1 MKTET
6 LDQYLARGGEI
17 TKIID
22 TSKSYEKKSRV
33 QIVINPYKRKQFV
46 KRKVK

>member
-17 TKIID
+17 TKVID
-22 TSKSYEKKSRV
+22 TSKSYEKKTRV
-33 QIVINPYKRKQFV
+33 QIVINSYKRKQFV
-46 KRKVK
+46 KRKVR

>member
-17 TKIID
+17 TKVID
-22 TSKSYEKKSRV
+22 TSKSYEKK
-33 QIVINPYKRKQFV
+33 QGFK
-46 KRKVK
+46 

>member
-17 TKIID
+17 TKVID

-33 QIVINPYKRKQFV
+33 QIIINPHKKKQFV
-46 KRKVK
+46 KRK